1 VRTFYL
7 DTNVFIS
14 KYKRDDPFHSSSSK
28 IIEGLRHGNIE
39 AHTSVLTILETAAAA
54 SRGYEKS
61 IRLLEM
67 NQALSRRR
75 LIGAL
80 LKRLLSLN
88 IHLINLPGDTRMKL
102 LREDVEMPAIFRES
116 LSIALRVGMKSF
128 DLIHLSAAKYAREAL
143 KVPIQAFVTGDD
155 DFLDQKDK
163 LAKIVDFPFLSPDEY
178 VSALGL

>member
-1 VRTFYL
+1 
-7 DTNVFIS
+7 
-14 KYKRDDPFHSSSSK
+14 
-28 IIEGLRHGNIE
+28 
-39 AHTSVLTILETAAAA
+39 
-54 SRGYEKS
+54 
-61 IRLLEM
+61 M
-67 NQALSRRR
+67 NQAFNRRR

-128 DLIHLSAAKYAREAL
+128 DLIHLSAAKYAKEAL

-163 LAKIVDFPFLSPDEY
+163 LSKIVDFPFLSPDEY
-178 VSALGL
+178 ASAIGL